1 MHKKYM
7 KENYHHEAKKKKK
20 IDNCLV
26 VLHNFF
32 GEGTGG

>member
-7 KENYHHEAKKKKK
+7 KENYHQKKKK
-20 IDNCLV
+20 DNCLV